1 MPNIRPG
8 TAGILCLVGAVAVLS
23 ASDSI
28 IKWLSPTYALHE
40 IMLYRGCVA
49 IPITLGFVWF
59 EGGFKILRTRRPVLH
74 LVRGLLLVLA
84 NMFFFLGLA
93 TLPMAEAVALFFVAP
108 LFITALSQPV
118 LGERVGPVRW
128 AAVLIG
134 IVGVI
139 IVLRP
144 GSGIISIAGLL
155 PVAAAFCY
163 AWLQML
169 TRRLGVTDKAATLS
183 FYIQLCFLLVSA
195 AVGAAIGDGRFA
207 GSDNSTLEFLLR
219 AWSWP
224 SLSDHLLLFLCGA
237 LIGVGSY
244 LLSQAYRLAEAAA
257 VAPFEYTGMPFAVF
271 WGYYLWGDWP
281 DWVTF
286 AGAALI
292 IGGGLFVFYRE
303 SMQSAGSAYTGDS
316 ILN

>member
-1 MPNIRPG
+1 MLNVRPG

-40 IMLYRGCVA
+40 IMLYRGGVA
-49 IPITLGFVWF
+49 LIITLVFVRL
-59 EGGFKILRTRRPVLH
+59 EGGFKILRTRRPALHVL
-74 LVRGLLLVLA
+74 RGLLLVLA

-93 TLPMAEAVALFFVAP
+93 TLPLAEAMALFFVAP

-128 AAVLIG
+128 AAVLVG
-134 IVGVI
+134 MVGVI

-144 GSGIISIAGLL
+144 GTGIISIAGLL

-183 FYIQLCFLLVSA
+183 FYIQLCFLVVSA
-195 AVGAAIGDGRFA
+195 AVGAAIGDGRFS
-207 GSDNSTLEFLLR
+207 GSDNTTLEFLLR

-224 SLSDHLLLFLCGA
+224 SKPDLSLLILCGA

-257 VAPFEYTGMPFAVF
+257 VAPFEYAGMPFALF

-286 AGAALI
+286 TGAALI
-292 IGGGLFVFYRE
+292 IGSGLFVFYRE
-303 SMQSAGSAYTGDS
+303 TMQNTTSPEPVEDAD
-316 ILN
+316 

>member
-1 MPNIRPG
+1 MNIRPA
-8 TAGILCLVGAVAVLS
+8 TLGILCLVGAIAVLS

-40 IMLYRGCVA
+40 IMLYRGVVA
-49 IPITLGFVWF
+49 LAITLVFVWL
-59 EGGFKILRTRRPVLH
+59 EGGPSILRTRRPILH
-74 LVRGLLLVLA
+74 LIRGLLLVFA

-93 TLPMAEAVALFFVAP
+93 TLPMAEAVSLFFVAP

-118 LGERVGPVRW
+118 LGEQVGPMRW
-128 AAVLIG
+128 AAVLVGMI
-134 IVGVI
+134 GVI

-144 GSGIISIAGLL
+144 GSGLVSSAGLL

-183 FYIQLCFLLVSA
+183 FYIQLCFVIVSA
-195 AVGAAIGDGRFA
+195 AVGVAIGDGRFS
-207 GSDNSTLEFLLR
+207 GGDNTILEFLLR
-219 AWSWP
+219 AWTWP
-224 SLSDHLLLFLCGA
+224 SVEHHLLLILCGT
-237 LIGVGSY
+237 LIGLGSY
-244 LLSQAYRLAEAAA
+244 LLSQAYRMAEAAA

-286 AGAALI
+286 SGAALI
-292 IGGGLFVFYRE
+292 IGGGLIVFYRE
-303 SMQSAGSAYTGDS
+303 TRK
-316 ILN
+316 NTRR

>member
-1 MPNIRPG
+1 MLLDVRPG
-8 TAGILCLVGAVAVLS
+8 TAGILCLVGAIAVLS

-40 IMLYRGCVA
+40 IMLYRGSVA
-49 IPITLGFVWF
+49 IVITLGFVWL
-59 EGGFKILRTRRPVLH
+59 EGGLRILRTRRPMLH
-74 LVRGLLLVLA
+74 LIRGLLLVLA
-84 NMFFFLGLA
+84 NMCFFLGLA
-93 TLPMAEAVALFFVAP
+93 TLPMAEAVALFFIAP
-108 LFITALSQPV
+108 LFITVLSQPV
-118 LGERVGPVRW
+118 LGERVGAVRW
-128 AAVLIG
+128 TAVLIG
-134 IVGVI
+134 MLGVI

-144 GSGIISIAGLL
+144 GTGIISTAGLL

-183 FYIQLCFLLVSA
+183 FYIQLCFLIVSA
-195 AVGAAIGDGRFA
+195 AVGVSIGDGRFA
-207 GSDNSTLEFLLR
+207 GSDNTTLEFLLR
-219 AWSWP
+219 AWTWP
-224 SLSDHLLLFLCGA
+224 SPSDHLLLVLCGT
-237 LIGVGSY
+237 LIGFGSY

-281 DWVTF
+281 DWITF

-292 IGGGLFVFYRE
+292 IGGGFIAFYRE
-303 SMQSAGSAYTGDS
+303 TGR
-316 ILN
+316 

>member
-1 MPNIRPG
+1 MTVRPA
-8 TAGILCLVGAVAVLS
+8 TAGILCLVAAVALLS

-40 IMLYRGCVA
+40 IMLYRGVVA
-49 IPITLGFVWF
+49 IVITLGFVWF
-59 EGGFKILRTRRPVLH
+59 EGGYRILRTRRPGLH
-74 LVRGLLLVLA
+74 IVRGLLLVLA
-84 NMFFFLGLA
+84 NMCFFLGLA
-93 TLPMAEAVALFFVAP
+93 TLPMAEAVALFFVGP

-118 LGERVGPVRW
+118 LGEPVGPVRW
-128 AAVLIG
+128 AAVLVG
-134 IVGVI
+134 MVGVI

-144 GSGIISIAGLL
+144 GTGVISTAGLL

-183 FYIQLCFLLVSA
+183 FYIQLCFLVVSGG
-195 AVGAAIGDGRFA
+195 VGIAIGDGRFA
-207 GSDNSTLEFLLR
+207 GGDNATVDFLLR
-219 AWSWP
+219 AWTWP
-224 SLSDHLLLFLCGA
+224 TPSDHLLLVLCGT
-237 LIGVGSY
+237 LIGFGSY
-244 LLSQAYRLAEAAA
+244 FLSQAYRLAEAAA

-292 IGGGLFVFYRE
+292 IGGGLIVFYRE
-303 SMQSAGSAYTGDS
+303 SVKQERISGSGAGV
-316 ILN
+316 